1 MEVNPVF
8 WHKVRDSKLFP
19 TPGVPKYEEFVISFY
34 LISEWIN
41 SETAIVF
48 TCFKT
53 TVVIKF
59 TCY

>member
-48 TCFKT
+48 TCFK
-53 TVVIKF
+53 KNSG
-59 TCY
+59 Y